1 MTSTSNY
8 PVVAPEHIKQS
19 RIIDLTL
26 YKGNPRVHS
35 DIQIERLVNSLKE
48 FGFTNPVLVDD
59 TGNVIAGHGRI
70 AAAKKIGLQTVPTIT
85 LSHLSEDQRKA
96 YIIAD
101 NQLALNS
108 SWDDDLLKKELE
120 KLENNGFD
128 LSLLGWGDDIPT
140 FADEPDYG
148 SLEDFDDP
156 TSELANDVMKAIQ
169 IEFRPEDYEEA
180 KEVVAEARKKGIYI
194 GQELVNALKSLS

>member
-1 MTSTSNY
+1 MTTTPNY

-70 AAAKKIGLQTVPTIT
+70 AAAKKNRIRNCTYNY
-85 LSHLSEDQRKA
+85 SF
-96 YIIAD
+96 
-101 NQLALNS
+101 S
-108 SWDDDLLKKELE
+108 SIRR
-120 KLENNGFD
+120 
-128 LSLLGWGDDIPT
+128 S
-140 FADEPDYG
+140 A
-148 SLEDFDDP
+148 
-156 TSELANDVMKAIQ
+156 
-169 IEFRPEDYEEA
+169 
-180 KEVVAEARKKGIYI
+180 
-194 GQELVNALKSLS
+194 

>member
-1 MTSTSNY
+1 MTSTPNY
-8 PVVAPEHIKQS
+8 PVVSPEHIKQS

-70 AAAKKIGLQTVPTIT
+70 AAAKKIGLETVPTIT

-120 KLENNGFD
+120 KLEDNGFD

-140 FADEPDYG
+140 FADDPDYG

-194 GQELVNALKSLS
+194 GQELVNALKALS